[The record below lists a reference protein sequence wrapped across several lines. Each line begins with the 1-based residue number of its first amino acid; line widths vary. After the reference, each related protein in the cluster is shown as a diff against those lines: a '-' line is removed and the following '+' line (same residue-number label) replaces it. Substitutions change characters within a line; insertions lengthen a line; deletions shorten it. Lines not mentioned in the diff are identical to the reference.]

1 MKKIKSILCLLIL
14 ISGSAN
20 AALINLT
27 VNGTVDAATN
37 WGGLSAGDAITA
49 DLTLDTASYTGIG
62 YETFNF
68 TGDNALA
75 ITAGSFSFDQ
85 SMDSALN
92 ASITFNNGVMYDF
105 NFGALFGVNGAPED
119 FDSVGLNILASRSVT
134 TGKGGNA
141 VTTNYVLAAHWDAAT
156 LTAVPV
162 PAAVWLFGSGLLG
175 LAGVARRKAA

>member
-37 WGGLSAGDAITA
+37 WGGLNAGDAITA
-49 DLTLDTASYTGIG
+49 GLTLDTASYTGIG
-62 YETFNF
+62 YETFSF
-68 TGDNALA
+68 TGDNTLA

-85 SMDSALN
+85 SMDSVPN
-92 ASITFNNGVMYDF
+92 ASIAFNNGVMYDF
-105 NFGALFGVNGAPED
+105 NFGALFEVNGAPEE
-119 FDSVGLNILASRSVT
+119 FDSAGLNVLASRSET
-134 TGKGGNA
+134 TGKGGKA
-141 VTTNYVLAAHWDAAT
+141 ITTDYLLAAHWDAAT

-175 LAGVARRKAA
+175 LAGFARGKTA

>member
-27 VNGTVDAATN
+27 VNGTVDGALN
-37 WGGLSAGDAITA
+37 WGGLSAGNTITA
-49 DLTLDTASYTGIG
+49 DLTLDTASYTGNG
-62 YETFNF
+62 YETFYF
-68 TGDNALA
+68 TGDNTLA

-92 ASITFNNGVMYDF
+92 ASIAFNDGVMVDF
-105 NFGALFGVNGAPED
+105 NFGALFGINGAPEE
-119 FDSVGLNILASRSVT
+119 FDSAGLYVLADRSVT
-134 TGKGGNA
+134 IGNGNNK
-141 VTTNYVLAAHWDAAT
+141 VTTDYLLAAHWEAAT